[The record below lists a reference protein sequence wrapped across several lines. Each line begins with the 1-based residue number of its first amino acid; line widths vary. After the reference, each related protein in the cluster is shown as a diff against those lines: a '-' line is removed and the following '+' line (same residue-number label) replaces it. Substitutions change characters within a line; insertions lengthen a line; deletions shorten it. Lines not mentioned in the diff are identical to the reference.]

1 MNEVTKLLREAE
13 ANFWRQELNNTESSK
28 DFWNLVAR
36 ITHKKKLNDIGS
48 PADDQGHMVLDDKFK
63 AETMNDYYVAVGPN
77 LALAVKP
84 STEFSG
90 RRTYLQNHSY
100 PLRS

>member
-1 MNEVTKLLREAE
+1 MNEVTKLLREVE
-13 ANFWRQELNNTESSK
+13 ANCWRQELNNTESTK
-28 DFWNLVAR
+28 DFWKLVAT
-36 ITHKKKLNDIGS
+36 ITYNRKLNKIGS
-48 PADDQGHMVLDDKFK
+48 LADDQGHMVLDDKNK

-84 STEFSG
+84 NTQFSG
-90 RRTYLQNHSY
+90 RRTYLQKHSH